1 MSRKAIIYVRESTK
15 EQDWESQL
23 LECREYAKRHD
34 LSILK
39 EYVDQMSGARN
50 DRKGFLELQGDIEKR
65 SFDVLILWELSRMT
79 RDFITYRIMFQ
90 SLQEAD
96 IEMHSLQEGILST
109 DDDIDKNFGTDLLAL
124 LGERERKVLGRRIK
138 IRKQTMRESGKW
150 TGGRAPFGYSNR
162 EAKLYIDSDAPKV
175 REIFDLYIKGM
186 GYTEI
191 AKRFGIYEGRQVKRI
206 IQNPIYI
213 GKIQLATEMVNG
225 KRKKIDPP
233 KLTEGEHEAIID
245 EDTFYLA
252 NRMARRNLRKS
263 HKEKYLLD
271 NVYCQCG
278 ERVYPAIN
286 RYGFLH
292 YTCRGRLHW
301 HRGQELE
308 DQVIKA
314 LEKQFES
321 FELEESDPNNP
332 LTRIALYEDELEKVI
347 SKEKNLTKKYLEEKI
362 SDEVFNSFAKE
373 LKENRVDIQMEI
385 DYLRNTISKPKEIR
399 NKELMK
405 KYFHKLKTTEDRI
418 KVKQILNLIIHEVRY
433 VNSFRAVV
441 ITNLI

>member
-1 MSRKAIIYVRESTK
+1 MNKKGIIYVRESTK
-15 EQDWESQL
+15 DQDWESQL
-23 LECREYAKRHD
+23 LECREYAKRHGIEI
-34 LSILK
+34 SK
-39 EYVDQMSGARN
+39 EYIDQMSGARN
-50 DRKGFLELQGDIEKR
+50 DRKGLMELQVDIEKR
-65 SFDVLILWELSRMT
+65 NFDILILWELSRMT
-79 RDFITYRIMFQ
+79 RDFITYRLMFQ

-124 LGERERKVLGRRIK
+124 LGERERKILGRRIK

-150 TGGRAPFGYSNR
+150 SGGRAPLGYSNKDS
-162 EAKLYIDSDAPKV
+162 KLYIDSDAAKV
-175 REIFDLYIKGM
+175 IEIFNLYIKGF

-191 AKRFGIYEGRQVKRI
+191 AKRFGIEKGRQIKRI

-213 GKIQLATEMVNG
+213 GKIQMASEILNG
-225 KRKKIDPP
+225 KRKKFDNP
-233 KLTEGEHEAIID
+233 KLVEGEHEAIID
-245 EDTFYLA
+245 REVFYLA

-263 HKEKYLLD
+263 HKSKYLLD

-278 ERVYPAIN
+278 DRVYPALN
-286 RYGFLH
+286 KQGFLH
-292 YTCRGRLHW
+292 YTCRTRLHW

-308 DQVIKA
+308 DQVIQA
-314 LEKQFES
+314 LEEQFKD

-332 LTRIALYEDELEKVI
+332 LTRISLYEDELKKVL

-362 SDEVFNSFAKE
+362 SEEVFNSFAKE

-385 DYLRNTISKPKEIR
+385 DYLRNNISRPEDIR

-405 KYFHKLKTTEDRI
+405 KYFHKLKTTEDRV

-433 VNSFRAVV
+433 VNNFRAVV